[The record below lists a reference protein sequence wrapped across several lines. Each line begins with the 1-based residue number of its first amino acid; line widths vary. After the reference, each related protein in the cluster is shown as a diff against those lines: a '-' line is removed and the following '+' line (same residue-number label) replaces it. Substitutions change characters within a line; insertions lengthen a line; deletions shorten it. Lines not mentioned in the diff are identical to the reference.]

1 MPANQPRRW
10 DKGFIPFR
18 LEVLTPVFIGCGE
31 ALSPLEYVIRKEG
44 GKARLY
50 RIDLQSWLMD
60 HAADQSVQNVI
71 ATGDISRIRRMLD
84 EKLDEKVYAVSSS
97 PIEDMTLADEL
108 LRAFAGQQDRRG
120 GFQKDKTGDVDAA
133 LRNPVDGGL
142 YIPGS
147 SLKGAMSTPLIDW
160 LDGLA
165 KKMGRPTL
173 KDANHRDSKRGMNDR
188 LKEMFGSISDHAMQ
202 ALKVSDIA
210 APFTSCAVVRAREM
224 SRKPEKKGTPKN
236 PCEVIM
242 PGSGDMWGRLM
253 LDCSSGTPCITLPS
267 GTKLALPDITRHC
280 NTFYQKRFMNEAKG
294 FYLLPHFKAAFPC
307 IKHIGERVLKLDGN
321 TMLLR
326 VGHYSHVECVTVEN
340 NQPQTRKGK
349 NGTPMPSGTTRT
361 LADGKAPFGWV
372 LLHFCSQEEYEKG
385 LAEAETQRLAA
396 VKAQSAQL
404 LAMRREAQAKA
415 EQAATLARQQEER
428 RLAAEQKAAEEKQK
442 QEELAR
448 RMAELTPEE
457 ARLFK
462 LTAEPSEA
470 LSMEIFNEMKA
481 WNPELQ
487 RKAAEALRDC
497 WTALGKWNG
506 KQSKK
511 QEAKVKEV
519 KALLE

>member
-18 LEVLTPVFIGCGE
+18 LEVLTPVFIGCDE
-31 ALSPLEYVIRKEG
+31 KLSPLEYVIRKEG

-120 GFQKDKTGDVDAA
+120 GVQKDKTGDVDAA
-133 LRNPVDGGL
+133 IRNPLDSCL

-147 SLKGAMSTPLIDW
+147 SLKGAMSTPIIDW
-160 LDGLA
+160 QDSLA

-173 KDANHRDSKRGMNDR
+173 KEAHRNDPKRGMNDR
-188 LKEMFGSISDHAMQ
+188 MKEMFGSISDHAMQ

-210 APFTSCAVVRAREM
+210 APFSSGTVVRAKEM
-224 SRKPEKKGTPKN
+224 SRKPEKKGSTKY

-253 LDCSSGTPCITLPS
+253 LDCSSGTPCITLPN
-267 GTKLALPDITRHC
+267 GAKVTQADLIRHC
-280 NTFYQKRFMNEAKG
+280 NEFYRKRFMNEAKG
-294 FYLLPHFKAAFPC
+294 FYLLPHFKAAFPT
-307 IKHIGERVLKLDGN
+307 IKQIGERVMKLDGN

-385 LAEAETQRLAA
+385 MAETEALRRAA
-396 VKAQSAQL
+396 VEAQTEHL
-404 LAMRREAQAKA
+404 IKMRREAEARA
-415 EQAATLARQQEER
+415 EQAALAARQQEER
-428 RLAAEQKAAEEKQK
+428 RLAAEQKAAEEKRK

-448 RMAELTPEE
+448 RMAELSPEE

-462 LTAEPSEA
+462 LTSEPSEA
-470 LSMEIFNEMKA
+470 LSMEIYAEMKN
-481 WNPELQ
+481 WSSELQ

-511 QEAKVKEV
+511 QEEKVKTV
-519 KALLE
+519 KAMLE